1 MDRLKGKVCVVTGGA
16 QGVGYETVKRF
27 AEENPERIYSIDM
40 NKGGYEHPL
49 VTHVKLNICDRAGC
63 EALAARIQQ
72 ECGHCDVLVNNAS
85 ITRDA
90 MLWKMTDEQWDAVIN
105 VNLKGTFLITQALI
119 PMFREQKRGS
129 IMCISSGSG
138 IYGNIGQT
146 NYAATKAGMIGM
158 IYTWAKELNM
168 KEGCE
173 IRCNVVAP
181 DNIETPMAKTI
192 PEKILKPM
200 LARTPFHRM
209 CQPIEVANTCLFLA
223 SDEAS
228 FINHQVI
235 GVNGGL
241 EL

>member
-40 NKGGYEHPL
+40 NEGGYEHPL

-138 IYGNIGQT
+138 ITRSAPRRVVTID
-146 NYAATKAGMIGM
+146 AAAF
-158 IYTWAKELNM
+158 AKRS
-168 KEGCE
+168 
-173 IRCNVVAP
+173 ISSSSVVPSPAMP
-181 DNIETPMAKTI
+181 C
-192 PEKILKPM
+192 
-200 LARTPFHRM
+200 AR
-209 CQPIEVANTCLFLA
+209 I
-223 SDEAS
+223 
-228 FINHQVI
+228 
-235 GVNGGL
+235 
-241 EL
+241 

>member
-1 MDRLKGKVCVVTGGA
+1 
-16 QGVGYETVKRF
+16 
-27 AEENPERIYSIDM
+27 
-40 NKGGYEHPL
+40 
-49 VTHVKLNICDRAGC
+49 
-63 EALAARIQQ
+63 
-72 ECGHCDVLVNNAS
+72 
-85 ITRDA
+85 
-90 MLWKMTDEQWDAVIN
+90 
-105 VNLKGTFLITQALI
+105 
-119 PMFREQKRGS
+119 
-129 IMCISSGSG
+129 
-138 IYGNIGQT
+138 
-146 NYAATKAGMIGM
+146 MIGM